1 MQQIMRFL
9 KHRRVQQGLAF
20 LSALVLLM
28 PALGRL
34 EAAPP
39 SQSPGEGQSIF
50 QQKCVGCHSIG
61 GGKLVGPDLKGVT
74 TRRTKEWLTSWI
86 AAPDKVLAAQDPI
99 ATQLLAEHN
108 NLAMPNLGLTP
119 DQVASLIAFLGTDT
133 VTTPATAQ
141 AAGDPV
147 AGKALFTG
155 TQRLK
160 NGGPPCM
167 GCHSVGAIGALGG
180 GALGPDLTPAFNK
193 YGGDAGLQAFLN
205 SVPTVTMN
213 AVWTRQPLTPQEQA
227 DLVAFLK
234 QVSVT
239 ERPIDVV
246 GQLTL
251 LAFIGMVLLLILAQ
265 LYWRKR
271 LMGVRRPMVMRSK
284 V

>member
-1 MQQIMRFL
+1 MQQITRFL
-9 KHRRVQQGLAF
+9 KHRRIQQGLAL

-28 PALGRL
+28 LALGRL

-39 SQSPGEGQSIF
+39 PQSPSEGQALF

-74 TRRTKEWLTSWI
+74 TRRTKEWLTNWI
-86 AAPDKVLAAQDPI
+86 SAPDKVLAAQDPI

-167 GCHSVGAIGALGG
+167 GCHSVGAIGSLGG
-180 GALGPDLTPAFNK
+180 GALGPDLTPAYNK

-213 AVWTRQPLTPQEQA
+213 AVWTRQPLTPQEQT

-234 QVSVT
+234 QVSVS

-246 GQLTL
+246 GQLAL
-251 LAFIGMVLLLILAQ
+251 LAVIGTVLFLILAQ

-271 LMGVRRPMVMRSK
+271 LVAVRRPMVMRSK
-284 V
+284 I